1 MMRYV
6 DVILPLPLQDFF
18 TYAVSDVQA
27 VRIRMGM
34 RLLVPFG
41 KSKTYAAMAVRVHDE
56 KPDLPDSKIRE
67 VLTVLDDHP
76 ILLPNQLR
84 LWRWI
89 ADYYMSPLGEV
100 MNAAL
105 PAGLK
110 AEAGYRPKTETCVR
124 VGKKFASIEGAKIAI
139 EMLRRMP
146 RQLKTFQVL
155 LSLNNDS
162 STGVVTREELMNEAH
177 CTYDTVKRLAEQ
189 GFIVTYEHVLERL
202 NRKGDTHPERI
213 QLLSEAQTR
222 AKRRSSNSG
231 KRKMS
236 CCFMA

>member
-1 MMRYV
+1 MQYV

-18 TYAVSDVQA
+18 TYAVSDTLA
-27 VRIRMGM
+27 ARICMGI

-124 VGKKFASIEGAKIAI
+124 VGKKFESIEGAKVAI

-155 LSLNNDS
+155 ISLNNDS

-177 CTYDTVKRLAEQ
+177 CTYDTVKRLTEQ
-189 GFIVTYEHVLERL
+189 GFIVTFEHAVERL
-202 NRKGDTHPERI
+202 NRKGDAHSKRGDRATVER
-213 QLLSEAQTR
+213 EKCR
-222 AKRRSSNSG
+222 AASWRDIER
-231 KRKMS
+231 
-236 CCFMA
+236 